1 MTTDK
6 SNNHILDQ
14 LFQTIESRRGDD
26 PTKSHTAKLFKKGRG
41 KICKK
46 LGEEAVEVVVAALN
60 QSKKHV
66 VSESSDL
73 LYHLLVLW
81 AEAGIDPDDV
91 WDELQGRV
99 GISGID
105 EKNSRPKDPLD

>member
-1 MTTDK
+1 MN
-6 SNNHILDQ
+6 SDQ
-14 LFQTIESRRGDD
+14 TNEHVLEALYKTIESRRGDD
-26 PTKSHTAKLFKKGRG
+26 PTRSNTAKLFKKGRG

-46 LGEEAVEVVVAALN
+46 VGEEAVEVVIAALHE
-60 QSKKHV
+60 SKKHV

-81 AEAGIDPDDV
+81 AEAGIDPNDV
-91 WDELQGRV
+91 WTELGARV

-105 EKNSRPKDPLD
+105 EKNNRPKEN